1 MFSTGKNNIVKTR
14 SKIVGLFLP
23 NLSPPPSGLSPD
35 PPSLPSCCKLPLP
48 AVVQK
53 DDNRTV
59 DLSERIHSTYSS
71 NLAKRDTV
79 HYFTASIQRADVW
92 GWV

>member
-1 MFSTGKNNIVKTR
+1 MFSTGKNNIVKTK

-35 PPSLPSCCKLPLP
+35 APSPPSCCKLPLP

-59 DLSERIHSTYSS
+59 NLSERIRGTYSS
-71 NLAKRDTV
+71 NLAKRNTV
-79 HYFTASIQRADVW
+79 HHFTASIQRADVW